1 MFKFFKDLF
10 WKDNTAEIPANP
22 NLWQTQTPINPSLET
37 NLETKPETSSLE
49 NLVNNPSSQEWLV
62 EWNLNQATWNLV
74 QSSEISSNLWATNP
88 EQSQIQQNVESPV
101 IQENSSINYWTL
113 DSSISISENMPQMIP
128 ENNISQAN
136 QTWNIDFQNI
146 DVSTEIQSDISSE
159 STINPYD
166 SLTLKNDSLQN
177 NNISS
182 QSENLDTPIIINNN
196 PTSSPEILNDNDS
209 TIIPPQN

>member
-74 QSSEISSNLWATNP
+74 QNSEISSNLWATNP